1 MHKRRLFFFLLIL
14 LLLAA
19 CSEAPTLEDG
29 ISNSYQV
36 GDEWTYFT
44 RPGEGL
50 SSFIV
55 TKIDET
61 MLNGEETIIIHIA
74 VVELAMEHPDGG
86 QVTAVPH
93 LPITEAA
100 LNRSA
105 SQLFD
110 TVDPIPQEYL
120 DAYDNWA
127 ERYESGDAF
136 VFQTSIANALNQIQV
151 SLSAGGE

>member
-1 MHKRRLFFFLLIL
+1 MHKRRLFFFLLML
-14 LLLAA
+14 LLTAA
-19 CSEAPTLEDG
+19 CSEATTLEDG
-29 ISNSYQV
+29 ISNRYQV

-50 SSFIV
+50 SSFVV

-61 MLNGEETIIIHIA
+61 MLNGEETIIIHIT
-74 VVELAMEHPDGG
+74 VIDLVMDHPEGG

-100 LNRSA
+100 LDRSA
-105 SQLFD
+105 LQLFD
-110 TVDPIPQEYL
+110 VVDPIPQEYL

-136 VFQTSIANALNQIQV
+136 VFQTSIANALDQIQA